1 MAAHP
6 GFDRR
11 ALLRGGLTAT
21 AAGALG
27 LGAAGLA
34 HAAPRSAATSAP
46 AAPAAGTAAATA
58 AGRGA
63 RALAAPEP
71 RIYTTAEWGARP
83 PEIDIVVL
91 DHVPTYIVVHHTAE
105 PGNSEDYS
113 LEHAMEICRSI
124 QDFHMDG
131 RGWGD
136 TGQQFTI
143 SRGGYQLE
151 GRHESLDVVRGGT
164 RHVQGANVGG
174 HNSEVVGIENEG
186 LYTDVDVPAALW
198 DSLVAM
204 VAWIAGQYGR
214 PVENIMGHRDFNSTE
229 CPGDVL
235 YGRLPELRE
244 AVAETLGVPAP
255 DRTAVWPLLRPGDRG
270 AAVRAAQHLLRARG
284 FTGLPAD
291 GLFGPATKAAVA
303 KLAAVSGVDRH
314 SCSAEFHRRADET
327 GYLGADIWPLIAPR
341 GRAGTSGEVAKALEA
356 LLGRGKRAP
365 ASRELTPAVWKRL
378 LS

>member
-34 HAAPRSAATSAP
+34 NAAPTPAAASA
-46 AAPAAGTAAATA
+46 AAPAAL
-58 AGRGA
+58 RGA
-63 RALAAPEP
+63 RSLAAPEP
-71 RIYTTAEWGARP
+71 RIYSTAEWGARSP
-83 PEIDIVVL
+83 QTDIVIL
-91 DHVPTYIVVHHTAE
+91 DHVPTYIVVHHTVE
-105 PGNSEDYS
+105 PGNTEDYS
-113 LEHAMEICRSI
+113 LEHAMEICRAI
-124 QDFHMDG
+124 QDFHMDE

-143 SRGGYQLE
+143 SRGGYHLE

-174 HNSEVVGIENEG
+174 HNSEVIGIENEG
-186 LYTDVDVPAALW
+186 LYTDVDVPDALW

-244 AVAETLGVPAP
+244 AVAGTLGVPAP
-255 DRTAVWPLLRPGDRG
+255 ARTASWPLLRPGDSG
-270 AAVRAAQHLLRARG
+270 PAVRAAQHLLRAHG

-291 GLFGPATKAAVA
+291 GLFGPSTRAAVA
-303 KLAAVSGVDRH
+303 RLAEQSGVERH
-314 SCSAEFHRRADET
+314 ACSAEFHKRADET
-327 GYLGADIWPLIAPR
+327 GYLGADVWPLITPR
-341 GRAGTSGEVAKALEA
+341 GRVADVEVAKAVEA

-365 ASRELTPAVWKRL
+365 AGRELDAAEWKRL

>member
-11 ALLRGGLTAT
+11 ALLRGGLTAS

-34 HAAPRSAATSAP
+34 HATPSSATTAAPG
-46 AAPAAGTAAATA
+46 AAPAPP
-58 AGRGA
+58 RGA

-71 RIYTTAEWGARP
+71 RIYGTAEWGARP
-83 PEIDIVVL
+83 PATDIVVL
-91 DHVPTYIVVHHTAE
+91 DHVPTYIAVHHTAE

-124 QDFHMDG
+124 QNFHMDTQ
-131 RGWGD
+131 GWGD

-143 SRGGYQLE
+143 SRGGYCLE
-151 GRHESLDVVRGGT
+151 GRHESLGVVRGGT
-164 RHVQGANVGG
+164 QHVQGANVGG
-174 HNSEVVGIENEG
+174 RNSEVIGIENEG
-186 LYTDVDVPAALW
+186 LYTDVDVPTALW

-235 YGRLPELRE
+235 YARLPELRD
-244 AVAETLGVPAP
+244 AVAGVLGAP
-255 DRTAVWPLLRPGDRG
+255 KPERTAVWPLLRPGDSG
-270 AAVRAAQHLLRARG
+270 PAVRAAQHLLRARG

-291 GLFGPATKAAVA
+291 GLFGPETKRAVA
-303 KLAAVSGVDRH
+303 KLAEDGGVERH
-314 SCSAEFHRRADET
+314 SCSAEFHKRNDET
-327 GYLGADIWPLIAPR
+327 GYLGADIWPLITPR
-341 GRAGTSGEVAKALEA
+341 GRAGSGGEVAKAVDA
-356 LLGRGKRAP
+356 LRGRGRRAP
-365 ASRELTPAVWKRL
+365 SGRELDATVWKQL

>member
-11 ALLRGGLTAT
+11 AVLRGGLTAS

-34 HAAPRSAATSAP
+34 HAAPRSATTSGAV
-46 AAPAAGTAAATA
+46 AAPAPP
-58 AGRGA
+58 RGA
-63 RALAAPEP
+63 RSLAAPEP

-124 QDFHMDG
+124 QNFHMDTQ
-131 RGWGD
+131 GWGD

-143 SRGGYQLE
+143 SRGGYSLE
-151 GRHESLDVVRGGT
+151 GRHQSLDVVRGGT
-164 RHVQGANVGG
+164 QHVQGANVGG
-174 HNSEVVGIENEG
+174 RNSEVIGIENEG
-186 LYTDVDVPAALW
+186 LYVDVDVPPALW
-198 DSLVAM
+198 DALVAM
-204 VAWIAGQYGR
+204 VAWMAGQYGR
-214 PVENIMGHRDFNSTE
+214 PVENIMGHRDFNSTQ

-244 AVAETLGVPAP
+244 AVAGVLGAP
-255 DRTAVWPLLRPGDRG
+255 RPERAAVWPLLRPGDSG
-270 AAVRAAQHLLRARG
+270 PVVRAAQHLLRARG

-291 GLFGPATKAAVA
+291 GLFGPSTKRVVA
-303 KLAAVSGVDRH
+303 KLAESSGVERH
-314 SCSAEFHRRADET
+314 SCSAEFHKRTDET
-327 GYLGADIWPLIAPR
+327 GYLGSDIWPLITPR
-341 GRAGTSGEVAKALEA
+341 GRAGADGEVAKAVDT
-356 LLGRGKRAP
+356 LLGRGRRAP
-365 ASRELTPAVWKRL
+365 SSRELNTAVWKQL

>member
-34 HAAPRSAATSAP
+34 NAAPRSATMSATA
-46 AAPAAGTAAATA
+46 AAPASL
-58 AGRGA
+58 RGA
-63 RALAAPEP
+63 GSLAAPEP
-71 RIYTTAEWGARP
+71 RIYSTAEWGARP
-83 PEIDIVVL
+83 PEIDIVIL

-124 QDFHMDG
+124 QNYHMDG
-131 RGWGD
+131 QGWGD

-143 SRGGYQLE
+143 SRGGYNLE

-164 RHVQGANVGG
+164 QHVQGANVGG
-174 HNSEVVGIENEG
+174 RNSEIIGIENEG
-186 LYTDVDVPAALW
+186 LYVDVDVPAALW

-229 CPGDVL
+229 CPGEVL
-235 YGRLPELRE
+235 YGRLPELRD
-244 AVAETLGVPAP
+244 AVAGALGVPAP
-255 DRTAVWPLLRPGDRG
+255 ARTAVWPLLRPGDSG
-270 AAVRAAQHLLRARG
+270 PAVRAAQHLLRARG

-291 GLFGPATKAAVA
+291 GLFGPSTKAAVA
-303 KLAAVSGVDRH
+303 KLSTMSGVERH
-314 SCSAEFHRRADET
+314 SCSAELHKRVDET
-327 GYLGADIWPLIAPR
+327 GYLGSDIWPLITPR
-341 GRAGTSGEVAKALEA
+341 GSAGTNGEVAKAVEA

-365 ASRELTPAVWKRL
+365 ASRELDATVWKQL